1 MTAAPTTGT
10 DQQALA
16 EEIYRLMVGQ
26 GAMFALDTPIRQSL
40 ANLAEYLARRERRD
54 PAEVAARIDQALS
67 ADARFTREVVGDEVR
82 FVTTRQGAY
91 VPRDQVDSHSFKQR
105 LHDPEQPLPIDDIS
119 VVVSTSRPAITTVE
133 PVYISD
139 YWQMQVPPSAVEH
152 AAPVEEAPLAEAPA
166 PVEEVVAEPWVAA
179 AEAPAPVEVEEV
191 VVAPVAPEP
200 VAAAPV
206 EEVVVAPVAPEPVAA
221 APVEEV
227 VVAPV
232 AAPPLEAPPAAPVA
246 PPPPPVVPA
255 PRPAGPPRSTIF
267 TLEDGTAIDLR
278 RPVDELMAE
287 HGDRLARLLADRL
300 EHDPL
305 RRIVSF
311 GRKYYPEASVA
322 SLGKNDLRK
331 IRDYILERGEPLLD
345 TELIADL
352 YYHNPRQQ
360 DYEGFR
366 FSLNYRLHREKDF
379 EFVGVEG
386 AYLWATR
393 GLPTI
398 GGKRVKAAEMGQI
411 TAYLVEG
418 YDDSLELQSIE
429 AIQQSGSVTRML
441 TFFEWEYGVLPLDAG
456 LAALL
461 PAPLLPEQR
470 SAVLR
475 FESPQHYTTYLVE
488 VRYPAGNRGG
498 WLQGLEEFFH
508 EHLVPGAL
516 ITISRTGEPNV
527 FQVSYEEA
535 PEKTERV
542 LTFDEKKN
550 KLAFANLS
558 FYCAVDEDQLPG
570 QSRFSR
576 LNRLKAFPMG
586 ERRKSEMIL
595 EHVSETI
602 GDQIGTPDAPR
613 YALTLD
619 DLFVAYNVLRPGS
632 RALLQSLL
640 EHSPDF
646 SADEATPGRYY
657 YTPAPSETVEEEEE
671 AEEPGEAVEEIQPTR
686 RRYGARYDEDE

>member
-1 MTAAPTTGT
+1 MTAAPTMGT
-10 DQQALA
+10 DQQVLA
-16 EEIYRLMVGQ
+16 DEIFRLMVGQ

-67 ADARFTREVVGDEVR
+67 ADARFTREVVGEEVR

-91 VPRDQVDSHSFKQR
+91 VSRDQVDSHSFKQR
-105 LHDPEQPLPIDDIS
+105 LHDPEHPLPIDDIS

-139 YWQMQVPPSAVEH
+139 YWQMQVTPPPVEH
-152 AAPVEEAPLAEAPA
+152 AAPVEEAVAVEAPA
-166 PVEEVVAEPWVAA
+166 PIEEVVAEPVAA
-179 AEAPAPVEVEEV
+179 TAEAPAPVEVEEV
-191 VVAPVAPEP
+191 AVAPVEPEPITVTPVEEAVVAPVE
-200 VAAAPV
+200 
-206 EEVVVAPVAPEPVAA
+206 PEPVAA

-232 AAPPLEAPPAAPVA
+232 AAPPLEVPPPAPVA
-246 PPPPPVVPA
+246 PPPPPVAPA

-267 TLEDGTAIDLR
+267 TLEDGTTIDLR

-287 HGDRLARLLADRL
+287 HGDRLAQLLADRL

-352 YYHNPRQQ
+352 YYHNLRQQ

-366 FSLNYRLHREKDF
+366 FSLNYRLQREKDF

-418 YDDSLELQSIE
+418 YDDSLELQSVE

-461 PAPLLPEQR
+461 PGPLLPEQR

-475 FESPQHYTTYLVE
+475 FESSQHYTTYLVE

-516 ITISRTGEPNV
+516 LTISRTGEANL
-527 FQVSYEEA
+527 FQISYEEA

-558 FYCAVDEDQLPG
+558 FYCAVDEDQLPS
-570 QSRFSR
+570 QSRFGR

-586 ERRKSEMIL
+586 ERRKAEMIL

-602 GDQIGTPDAPR
+602 GDQIGTLEAPR
-613 YALTLD
+613 YALMLD

-632 RALLQSLL
+632 RAFLQSLL

-657 YTPAPSETVEEEEE
+657 YTPTPSETAEEEEV
-671 AEEPGEAVEEIQPTR
+671 EEPGETVEEIQPTR